1 MNNRPNR
8 KNRFDCRTFGFATTL
23 LPVLMALA
31 ALVGC
36 RDEYPLSGRV
46 TVDGKVI
53 RNGTIMFRPDEEA
66 GNSGPA
72 STTRIVDGQFLLP
85 AGQKYTS
92 GPTIAEI
99 TDKDRPGVKL
109 IARFNFPDTPT
120 DDFEIQAQP
129 ADSTGN

>member
-1 MNNRPNR
+1 MKNPPNR
-8 KNRFDCRTFGFATTL
+8 KNRCVGRTSGFVTSWLAL
-23 LPVLMALA
+23 LMATGMIA
-31 ALVGC
+31 GC

-46 TVDGKVI
+46 MVNGEVI
-53 RNGTIMFRPDEEA
+53 QNGTIMFRPDEEA
-66 GNSGPA
+66 GNSGPSA
-72 STTRIVDGQFLLP
+72 TTRIVDGRFLLP
-85 AGQKYTS
+85 AGQKFTR

-129 ADSTGN
+129 AD